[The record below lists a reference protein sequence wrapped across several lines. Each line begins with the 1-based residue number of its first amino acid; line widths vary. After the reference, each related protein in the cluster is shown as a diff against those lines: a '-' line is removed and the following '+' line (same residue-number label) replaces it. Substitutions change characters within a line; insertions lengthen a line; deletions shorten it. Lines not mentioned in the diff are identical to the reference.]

1 MLPVQSYSAQPAGA
15 ILPFGAMPAPTAL
28 TSVATITPRTSAVHS
43 EVAPPFSAPLLASAS
58 PSSIGSRLQSQTGIP
73 ITTMAISTTAQVLP
87 GPKGVILSPAFQ
99 PIPARLVQRIN
110 SAKFVEMRDLLS
122 DNIALHDQL
131 ESVHGP
137 LQTISTP
144 GFFASSDARGSF
156 SYLLGVL
163 FCGLCGHTKPLIQ
176 LPGICLPIC
185 ASSLGRHC
193 DTAATAGKSMIGA
206 SGARLQSTQP
216 SAGTHCYP
224 ISRLPLYLGNVL
236 VVALIA
242 LCVGVL
248 ITPHHSAPWCSC
260 SSLSA
265 GFSLLGL
272 H

>member
-1 MLPVQSYSAQPAGA
+1 MGSFPILDNDELRSFLRAEIQAALDVIRTQPTLASQMSGPPHPSMLPVQSSSAQPAGA
-15 ILPFGAMPAPTAL
+15 ILPLGAMPAPTAL
-28 TSVATITPRTSAVHS
+28 ISVTTITPRTSAVHS

-163 FCGLCGHTKPLIQ
+163 FCSLCGHTNL
-176 LPGICLPIC
+176 
-185 ASSLGRHC
+185 
-193 DTAATAGKSMIGA
+193 
-206 SGARLQSTQP
+206 
-216 SAGTHCYP
+216 
-224 ISRLPLYLGNVL
+224 
-236 VVALIA
+236 
-242 LCVGVL
+242 
-248 ITPHHSAPWCSC
+248 
-260 SSLSA
+260 
-265 GFSLLGL
+265 
-272 H
+272 